1 MIARKEPPMP
11 LIRSLIVIVSSSL
24 VAALFSC
31 ILAGMVL
38 SFSKGAVGGAG
49 VFGAPTPLG
58 RSLVV
63 GFTGMAAALGA
74 LLGTWIAARRR
85 FYRFE
90 ELDGYEISQEL
101 GRIVDSARRLLS
113 GWIGTIVFAVTL
125 VCLVAAFILTAF
137 ELQSPLSE
145 VRIVCWVF
153 GSWPFV
159 YWWIILRRETENESA
174 E

>member
-1 MIARKEPPMP
+1 MIVSEEPSMP
-11 LIRSLIVIVSSSL
+11 LIRSLIVIVSFAL

-31 ILAGMVL
+31 VLAGTVL
-38 SFSKGAVGGAG
+38 LFSEGAAGEAG

-63 GFTGMAAALGA
+63 GFIGVVATLGA
-74 LLGTWIAARRR
+74 LLGTWVAARRR
-85 FYRFE
+85 FYRFD

-101 GRIVDSARRLLS
+101 GRIVYSARRLLS
-113 GWIGTIVFAVTL
+113 GWIGTIVLAVTL

-145 VRIVCWVF
+145 VRVVCWVF

-159 YWWIILRRETENESA
+159 YWWIILRGEEDNESA